1 MPYPIFDRSRL
12 HLLPL
17 DQREHDVAV
26 EDLYQLDD
34 PVPPFESE
42 ELAAVAQ
49 RMVAARRRGAAVI
62 LMMGAHVVKA
72 GLSRFVIDLLRRGI
86 VSHVAGN
93 GAVAIHDTELAMI
106 GATSES
112 VSRYIRAGQF
122 GLWQESG
129 VVNEFALQAAAEDIG
144 LGEAAGRA
152 IWERDFPHKEISI
165 LASAY
170 QLGVPVTIHVGIGYD
185 IVHAHP
191 NCDGA
196 ALGASSYRDFLTLAH
211 SVSQLEGGVLL
222 NVGTSIMGP
231 ETYLKALSMARN
243 VAQQEGHEIRHFTT
257 AVFDIIPLPDDYH
270 HQPPKSD
277 PFYYFRPWK
286 TILVRTV
293 ADGGESFYINADHR
307 VTLPHLHR
315 MVTSMMQQ

>member
-17 DQREHDVAV
+17 NQREHDVAV

-42 ELAAVAQ
+42 ALAAVAQ
-49 RMVAARRRGAAVI
+49 RVVAARQRGAPVI
-62 LMMGAHVVKA
+62 LMMGAHPIKA
-72 GLSRFVIDLLRRGI
+72 GLSRFVIDLLQRGMI
-86 VSHVAGN
+86 SHIAGN

-112 VSRYIRAGQF
+112 VSRYIRTGQF

-129 VVNEFALQAAAEDIG
+129 VINEFAQEATADGIG

-152 IWERDFPHKEISI
+152 INERDFPHKDISI

-170 QLGVPVTIHVGIGYD
+170 QLGVPMTIHVGIGYD
-185 IVHAHP
+185 IVHEHP

-196 ALGASSYRDFLTLAH
+196 AIGASSYRDFLVLAH

-222 NVGTSIMGP
+222 NLGTSVMGP

-243 VAQQEGHEIRHFTT
+243 VAEQEGRQIRHFST
-257 AVFDIIPLPDDYH
+257 AVFDLIPLPDDYH
-270 HQPPKSD
+270 YQPPKSD

-315 MVTSMMQQ
+315 LITSIIE

>member
-17 DQREHDVAV
+17 DQRDHDVTV
-26 EDLYQLDD
+26 EDLYQLND

-62 LMMGAHVVKA
+62 LMMGAHLIKA

-86 VSHVAGN
+86 VSHIAGN

-129 VVNEFALQAAAEDIG
+129 VVNEFAEHAAEQGIG

-196 ALGASSYRDFLTLAH
+196 AIGASSYRDFLTLVH

-243 VAQQEGHEIRHFTT
+243 VAQQEGREIRHFTT
-257 AVFDIIPLPDDYH
+257 AVFDLIPLPDDYH
-270 HQPPKSD
+270 HQPAKSD

-315 MVTSMMQQ
+315 MVTSMIEQ

>member
-17 DQREHDVAV
+17 NQREHDVAV

-42 ELAAVAQ
+42 VLAAVAQ
-49 RMVAARRRGAAVI
+49 RVVAARRRGAAVI
-62 LMMGAHVVKA
+62 LMMGAHPIKA
-72 GLSRFVIDLLRRGI
+72 GLSRFVIDLLQRGMI
-86 VSHVAGN
+86 SHIAGN

-112 VSRYIRAGQF
+112 VSRYIRTGQF

-129 VVNEFALQAAAEDIG
+129 VINEFAQEATADGIG

-152 IWERDFPHKEISI
+152 INERDFPHKDISI

-170 QLGVPVTIHVGIGYD
+170 QLGVPMTIHVGIGYD
-185 IVHAHP
+185 IVHEHP

-196 ALGASSYRDFLTLAH
+196 AIGASSYRDFLVLAH

-222 NVGTSIMGP
+222 NLGTSVMGP

-243 VAQQEGHEIRHFTT
+243 VAEQEGRQIRHFST
-257 AVFDIIPLPDDYH
+257 AVFDLIPLPDDYH
-270 HQPPKSD
+270 YQPPKSD

-315 MVTSMMQQ
+315 LITSIIE

>member
-17 DQREHDVAV
+17 NQREHDVAA

-49 RMVAARRRGAAVI
+49 RVVAARRRGAAVI
-62 LMMGAHVVKA
+62 LMMGAHPIKA
-72 GLSRFVIDLLRRGI
+72 GLSRFIIDLLRRGI
-86 VSHVAGN
+86 ISHIAGN

-129 VVNEFALQAAAEDIG
+129 VVNEFAQQAAAEDIG

-170 QLGVPVTIHVGIGYD
+170 RLGVPMTIHVGIGYD
-185 IVHAHP
+185 IVHEHP

-196 ALGASSYRDFLTLAH
+196 AIGASSYRDFLTLAH

-243 VAQQEGHEIRHFTT
+243 VAQQEGREIRHFTT
-257 AVFDIIPLPDDYH
+257 AVFDLIPLPDDYH
-270 HQPPKSD
+270 HQPPTSD

-315 MVTSMMQQ
+315 MVTSMIEQ

>member
-17 DQREHDVAV
+17 NQREHDVAV

-42 ELAAVAQ
+42 EMAAVAQ
-49 RMVAARRRGAAVI
+49 RVVAARRRGAAVI
-62 LMMGAHVVKA
+62 LMMGAHPIKA
-72 GLSRFVIDLLRRGI
+72 GLSRFVIDLLQRGMI
-86 VSHVAGN
+86 SHIAGN

-112 VSRYIRAGQF
+112 VSRYIRTGQF

-129 VVNEFALQAAAEDIG
+129 VINEFAQEATADGIG

-152 IWERDFPHKEISI
+152 INERDFPHKDISI

-170 QLGVPVTIHVGIGYD
+170 QLGVPMTIHVGIGYD
-185 IVHAHP
+185 IVHEHP

-196 ALGASSYRDFLTLAH
+196 AIGASSYRDFLVLAH

-243 VAQQEGHEIRHFTT
+243 VAEQEGRQIRHFST
-257 AVFDIIPLPDDYH
+257 AVFDLIPLPDDYH
-270 HQPPKSD
+270 YQPPKSD

-315 MVTSMMQQ
+315 LITSIIE

>member
-17 DQREHDVAV
+17 NQREHDVAA

-49 RMVAARRRGAAVI
+49 RVVAARRRGAAVI
-62 LMMGAHVVKA
+62 LMMGAHPIKA
-72 GLSRFVIDLLRRGI
+72 GLSRFIIDLLQRGI
-86 VSHVAGN
+86 ISHIAGN

-129 VVNEFALQAAAEDIG
+129 VVNEFAQQAAAEDIG

-185 IVHAHP
+185 IVHEHP

-196 ALGASSYRDFLTLAH
+196 AIGASSYRDFLTLAH

-243 VAQQEGHEIRHFTT
+243 VAQQEGREIRHFTT
-257 AVFDIIPLPDDYH
+257 AVFDLIPLPDDYH
-270 HQPPKSD
+270 HQPPTSD

-315 MVTSMMQQ
+315 MVTSMIEQ

>member
-17 DQREHDVAV
+17 NQREHDVAV

-42 ELAAVAQ
+42 ALAAVAQ
-49 RMVAARRRGAAVI
+49 R
-62 LMMGAHVVKA
+62 
-72 GLSRFVIDLLRRGI
+72 DLLQRGMI
-86 VSHVAGN
+86 SHIAGN

-112 VSRYIRAGQF
+112 VSRYIRTGQF

-129 VVNEFALQAAAEDIG
+129 VINEFAQEATADGIG

-152 IWERDFPHKEISI
+152 INERDFPHKDISI

-170 QLGVPVTIHVGIGYD
+170 QLGVPMTIHVGIGYD
-185 IVHAHP
+185 IVHEHP

-196 ALGASSYRDFLTLAH
+196 AIGASSYRDFLVLAH

-222 NVGTSIMGP
+222 NLGTSVMGP

-243 VAQQEGHEIRHFTT
+243 VAEQEGRQIRHFST
-257 AVFDIIPLPDDYH
+257 AVFDLIPVIRSTISGH
-270 HQPPKSD
+270 GR
-277 PFYYFRPWK
+277 PFWSGLWPTAEK
-286 TILVRTV
+286 ASISTPTI
-293 ADGGESFYINADHR
+293 E
-307 VTLPHLHR
+307 
-315 MVTSMMQQ
+315 

>member
-1 MPYPIFDRSRL
+1 
-12 HLLPL
+12 
-17 DQREHDVAV
+17 V
-26 EDLYQLDD
+26 
-34 PVPPFESE
+34 
-42 ELAAVAQ
+42 
-49 RMVAARRRGAAVI
+49 VAARRRGAAVI
-62 LMMGAHVVKA
+62 LMMGAHPIKA
-72 GLSRFVIDLLRRGI
+72 GLSRFVIDLLQRGMI
-86 VSHVAGN
+86 SHIAGN

-112 VSRYIRAGQF
+112 VSRYIRTGQF

-129 VVNEFALQAAAEDIG
+129 VINEFAQEATADGIG

-152 IWERDFPHKEISI
+152 INERDFPHKDISI

-170 QLGVPVTIHVGIGYD
+170 QLGVPMTIHVGIGYD
-185 IVHAHP
+185 IVHEHP

-196 ALGASSYRDFLTLAH
+196 AIGASSYRDFLVLAH

-243 VAQQEGHEIRHFTT
+243 VAEQEGRQIRHFST
-257 AVFDIIPLPDDYH
+257 AVFDLIPLPDDYH
-270 HQPPKSD
+270 YQPPKSD

-315 MVTSMMQQ
+315 LITSIIE